1 MGEEMCHG
9 SVMGRKTELRITQ
22 DILDF
27 TVELYGVT
35 QALPHEEL
43 YGLQSQMRRAAV
55 SIGSNVVEGSRRGS
69 DRDFSR
75 FLAIAEASAA
85 ELAYQLR
92 LTADLEMIS
101 SETFDRVSGEL
112 DSIRRRIRALD
123 RTLDLS

>member
-1 MGEEMCHG
+1 
-9 SVMGRKTELRITQ
+9 MGRKTELRITQ

-27 TVELYGVT
+27 TVDLYGVT
-35 QALPHEEL
+35 QVLPHEEL

-112 DSIRRRIRALD
+112 ESIRRRIRALD
-123 RTLDLS
+123 RMLDPS